1 MASKLQRA
9 LRLTVAG
16 LIAAWLPAMAQ
27 ERIDPANSIKFD
39 INDDAPIQVA
49 SFDAAESRVSSRGG
63 AQVIDLHVL
72 AKLKNRGR
80 DTIRSVTLLLV
91 AGEATPGGKMA
102 SSAATANVAPGD
114 TFDMR
119 IDGRL
124 MRPVRTDG
132 GPLVRVK
139 VDGVL
144 FKNYDFY
151 GPDLVKSHR
160 QMLAWAMEAD
170 RDRKYFKQVLL
181 TRGKAGLQ
189 QEMLESLS
197 RQSERPQLDVQ
208 LSRGRATTS
217 AALQPDKIA
226 EFAFLQIPDSPI
238 KPTKGWA
245 EIAHNE
251 ARSPQ
256 IEIQN
261 TSSKSIRY
269 VEVAWLVK
277 DLQGKE
283 YFAGSVPA
291 SEGELYLP
299 PGRSARLLQDTSL
312 RFSSNGGRPVDIQDM
327 RGFVSE
333 VEYSDHNIWVPKRE
347 TLQHSDL
354 WRVIPPSPEE
364 QHLTSLY
371 LKSIDTLIRELNK
384 F

>member
-1 MASKLQRA
+1 MANNFQRA
-9 LRLTVAG
+9 LLLAAAG
-16 LIAAWLPAMAQ
+16 LVAATLPAVAQ

-39 INDDAPIQVA
+39 INDDAPVQLV
-49 SFDAAESRVSSRGG
+49 SSDSTESRVTSRGG
-63 AQVIDLHVL
+63 ALVIDLHVL
-72 AKLKNRGR
+72 AKLKNRGG
-80 DTIRSVTLLLV
+80 DTIRSVRLLLV

-102 SSAATANVAPGD
+102 SSAATANVAPGE

-124 MRPVRTDG
+124 LRPVRVDA

-139 VDGVL
+139 LDGVL

-151 GPDLVKSHR
+151 GPDLLKSHR
-160 QMLAWAMEAD
+160 QMLAWAMQAD
-170 RDRKYFKQVLL
+170 RDRQYFKRVLQ

-189 QEMLESLS
+189 QEMLDSIS
-197 RQSERPQLDVQ
+197 RQSDRPQLDVQ
-208 LSRGRATTS
+208 LSRGGRVTTS
-217 AALQPDKIA
+217 AASAPDKIA

-238 KPTKGWA
+238 RPVQGWA
-245 EIAHNE
+245 EIARNE
-251 ARSPQ
+251 VRAPR

-261 TSSKSIRY
+261 THDKSILY
-269 VEVAWLVK
+269 AEVGWLVK

-299 PGRSARLLQDTSL
+299 PGRTARLVQDTAL
-312 RFSSNGGRPVDIQDM
+312 RFSHNGKPVDIQDM

-347 TLQHSDL
+347 TLQQSGL
-354 WRVIPPSPEE
+354 SRVIPPSPEE

-371 LKSIDTLIRELNK
+371 LKGVDVLIRELNK